1 MVFIAGDQSAEV
13 LEPGVHSLDLPS
25 SLVAP
30 QRAAIL
36 GLSALLAIGRDED
49 DAARF
54 VEHGVVVVAVVS
66 PVADQHA
73 GVVGQC
79 HFVERGF
86 DQRHFVMLGA
96 IDVRGDRKT
105 MAVCDNHD
113 LGPLSPLGF
122 ADLVAPFF
130 APA

>member
-1 MVFIAGDQSAEV
+1 MELVAHNHAAEI

-49 DAARF
+49 DATRF

-66 PVADQHA
+66 LVADQHA

-96 IDVRGDRKT
+96 IDV
-105 MAVCDNHD
+105 
-113 LGPLSPLGF
+113 
-122 ADLVAPFF
+122 VAPL
-130 APA
+130 AASGCVAGLGRIRAS